1 MMIGSRTTLVSIAGA
16 VMALAAACGG
26 GSSGPRKVIVTEGI
40 CGGQV
45 AILRMKLGQTN
56 RVILDNTQHSGD
68 QESITLNLDRFPV
81 LVQGDV
87 PEGSVIGTRLSTIRV
102 TSPAGEQK
110 SVDLQPTGTGTYKG
124 TCNVSLHDQTTGE
137 RRFIS
142 TNVTFQLV
150 EQ

>member
-1 MMIGSRTTLVSIAGA
+1 MNDQSP
-16 VMALAAACGG
+16 
-26 GSSGPRKVIVTEGI
+26 SGVQRKTFPDEG
-40 CGGQV
+40 
-45 AILRMKLGQTN
+45 L
-56 RVILDNTQHSGD
+56 
-68 QESITLNLDRFPV
+68 
-81 LVQGDV
+81 

-102 TSPAGEQK
+102 TSSAGEQK

-150 EQ
+150 E